1 MKMQIPITNTSKKQ
15 RQLHPK
21 APQNVTG
28 VLNADG
34 SVSLS
39 WDEVPGAKSYI
50 PHYGDANQSDPLL
63 AVKMG
68 YTETNTWTLAAEDVP
83 PLEVG
88 EKLYFYIQTYNVV
101 GEGAND
107 VEKARYLH
115 DGNFR
120 GSEWSEPVILTKS
133 P

>member
-1 MKMQIPITNTSKKQ
+1 MVLRLIARQKQ
-15 RQLHPK
+15 KTFLLHPN

-28 VLNADG
+28 VLNTDG
-34 SVSLS
+34 SVSLD
-39 WDEVPGAKSYI
+39 WDPVPGAKSYI
-50 PHYGDANQSDPLL
+50 PHYGDANVSDPSQ
-63 AVKMG
+63 AIYMG
-68 YTETNTWTLAAEDVP
+68 YTETNSWTLSAADVP
-83 PLEVG
+83 ELQAG
-88 EKLYFYIQTYNVV
+88 DKINFYIQTYNVV

-120 GSEWSEPVILTKS
+120 GSEWSEPVVLTKS